1 MPKKS
6 QGQTTKKIIKLEF
19 ERKKEQLLREKQL
32 DITIEK
38 RHQGLDNFNK
48 GDMQPFVKKTKTKL
62 KRLRKNDLIK

>member
-38 RHQGLDNFNK
+38 RHQGIDNFNK
-48 GDMQPFVKKTKTKL
+48 GDLQQFVKKTKTKL